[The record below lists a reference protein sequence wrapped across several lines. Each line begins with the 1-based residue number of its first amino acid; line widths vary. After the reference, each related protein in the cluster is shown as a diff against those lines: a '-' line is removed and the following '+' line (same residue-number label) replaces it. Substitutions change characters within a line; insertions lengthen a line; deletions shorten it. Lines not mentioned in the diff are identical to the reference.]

1 MKMLMMNLKIGH
13 PRTKQVDQVEVTFE
27 RLNLI
32 LTLTLM
38 TKKTKMKMTKITKR
52 RLLRRKKRNK
62 RRKIGKDERCTA
74 VAEKAL

>member
-1 MKMLMMNLKIGH
+1 MRMLMMNLKIGH

-38 TKKTKMKMTKITKR
+38 TKKTNMNKTKINKKR
-52 RLLRRKKRNK
+52 PLRRSR
-62 RRKIGKDERCTA
+62 RRKIGKEERCMA